1 MPYSPAQ
8 IMLLAIWNGYLEHP
22 GYKLRTFCLRT
33 WTLWNWRFSDG
44 WMFSLKSD
52 LIFGT
57 FISLNLA
64 TGLRN
69 NRNGDHHQLVWGP
82 STWRCVC
89 VCVCLFVFFICVCVC
104 ICVLRYAPERR
115 VPHPDTLQLPVDS
128 CIIVGIATGCF
139 FIFGHIFFFYIF
151 GQIVLLYFASSSAS
165 APAVDWE
172 DHWAGTETFLATSLA
187 LMYIQY
193 DSNLHK
199 WSW

>member
-22 GYKLRTFCLRT
+22 GYKLATFCLKT

-64 TGLRN
+64 TALRN
-69 NRNGDHHQLVWGP
+69 NRNGDHHQLVRGP
-82 STWRCVC
+82 STWRCAC
-89 VCVCLFVFFICVCVC
+89 VCACLFVFCICACVCVC
-104 ICVLRYAPERR
+104 ICLFCLLYLFMFVF
-115 VPHPDTLQLPVDS
+115 VFWDPHPNAGFPIQTRCSCQLTL
-128 CIIVGIATGCF
+128 
-139 FIFGHIFFFYIF
+139 
-151 GQIVLLYFASSSAS
+151 ASSSAS

-172 DHWAGTETFLATSLA
+172 DHRVGPETFLATSLA
-187 LMYIQY
+187 TSLVSIQY
-193 DSNLHK
+193 WFNLHK